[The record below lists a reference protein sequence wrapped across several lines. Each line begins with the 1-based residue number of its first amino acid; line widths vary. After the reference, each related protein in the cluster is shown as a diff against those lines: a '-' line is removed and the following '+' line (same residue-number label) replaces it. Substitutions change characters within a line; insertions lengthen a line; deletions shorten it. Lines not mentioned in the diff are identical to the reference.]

1 MFGRILVANRG
12 EIACRIVRTAR
23 RMGVGAV
30 AVHSDADADARHVRL
45 ADEAFAIGGA
55 APADS
60 YLRGDA
66 IIEAALRSGAE
77 AVHPGYGFL
86 AENAG
91 FAEECA
97 RAGLVFVGPP
107 PEAVRAMGEKDSAK
121 RLMEAAGV
129 PVLRGWRPDT
139 HDLRAIATQAR
150 MLGFP
155 VLVKAVAGGGG
166 RGMRV
171 VEREIDIGEALA
183 AARREALAAFGDDRV
198 MIEKLMPR
206 ARHVEVQ
213 ICADTHGAAV
223 HLFERDCSVQR
234 RYQKT
239 LEEAPSP
246 AVGPELRAALG
257 DAAVRGALAAGYVGA
272 GTVEFLLDDND
283 RFYFMEMNA
292 RLQVEHPVTEAVT
305 GVDLVE
311 WQLRIAA
318 GEPLPLAQDSIVLR
332 GHAIEARLCAEDPA
346 RDFLPAT
353 GRLARFRLPPGSAH
367 LRFDSGAVEGDMVT
381 PHYDSLLVKAI
392 AHGADRESALRRL
405 ALALDGVELAG
416 PATNLDW
423 LRAAVRHPAF
433 VSGRFDTG
441 FVATHRADLLS
452 APAPAP
458 DTALAAA
465 ALFVLL
471 DRRRE
476 ARRAAAAAGAPHSP
490 WAVADGWRLNAAP
503 EETLRFVEDGET
515 RAVALR
521 PGDNG
526 ETVMGLPG
534 GDMAV
539 SGAFSDDGRL
549 RIRAGEVSFT
559 ASVARRDGAPGRAL
573 FSVAIHGSAWTL
585 EFEQPLAAA
594 EAVEEPGGRLTAPM
608 PGRIVRVW
616 CDNGARVARGAPLL
630 TVEAMKM
637 EHTVAAPSD
646 GRIARVKFAVG
657 DWVDEGESLV
667 DFDAAP
673 DSA

>member
-12 EIACRIVRTAR
+12 EIACRIVRTAQ
-23 RMGVGAV
+23 RMGVSAV

-60 YLRGDA
+60 YLRGEA

-91 FAEECA
+91 FAAECA

-107 PEAVRAMGEKDSAK
+107 PEAIRTMGEKDSAK
-121 RLMEAAGV
+121 RSMEEAGV
-129 PVLRGWRPDT
+129 PVLRGWSPDT
-139 HDLRAIATQAR
+139 RDLRAIATQAR

-166 RGMRV
+166 RGMRI
-171 VEREIDIGEALA
+171 VEREIDLGEAVA
-183 AARREALAAFGDDRV
+183 AARREAQAAFGDDRV
-198 MIEKLMPR
+198 MLEKFLPR
-206 ARHVEVQ
+206 VRHVEVQ
-213 ICADTHGAAV
+213 ICADAHGNAV

-272 GTVEFLLDDND
+272 GTVEFLLDESE

-318 GEPLPLAQDSIVLR
+318 GEPLPLAQDAIALR

-353 GRLARFRLPPGSAH
+353 GRLARFRLPPGSAR
-367 LRFDSGAVEGDMVT
+367 LRFDGGAVEGDMVT
-381 PHYDSLLVKAI
+381 PHYDSLLVKVI
-392 AHGADRESALRRL
+392 AHGSNRESALRRL
-405 ALALDGVELAG
+405 ARALDGVELSG
-416 PATNLDW
+416 PATNLEW
-423 LRAAVRHPAF
+423 LRAAIRHPAF
-433 VSGRFDTG
+433 VSGRFDTS
-441 FVATHRADLLS
+441 FVATHRADLLA
-452 APAPAP
+452 APAPVP

-471 DRRRE
+471 
-476 ARRAAAAAGAPHSP
+476 
-490 WAVADGWRLNAAP
+490 
-503 EETLRFVEDGET
+503 
-515 RAVALR
+515 
-521 PGDNG
+521 
-526 ETVMGLPG
+526 
-534 GDMAV
+534 
-539 SGAFSDDGRL
+539 
-549 RIRAGEVSFT
+549 
-559 ASVARRDGAPGRAL
+559 
-573 FSVAIHGSAWTL
+573 
-585 EFEQPLAAA
+585 
-594 EAVEEPGGRLTAPM
+594 
-608 PGRIVRVW
+608 
-616 CDNGARVARGAPLL
+616 
-630 TVEAMKM
+630 
-637 EHTVAAPSD
+637 
-646 GRIARVKFAVG
+646 
-657 DWVDEGESLV
+657 
-667 DFDAAP
+667 
-673 DSA
+673 